1 MKRWAVPGIPF
12 ALSLCLSLSTVGA
25 HPFWQDSGLYL
36 TAIKECGVLYAP
48 GFVLYELL
56 CRLWTQLLFFVDFTL
71 AVHLFSSVCAA
82 LACGALSQATRDFL
96 GSRGKVFSLPP
107 QEPVERADACGI
119 LAGVL
124 LASGFTFWSAA
135 IYAKGYAFYYLI
147 LALLL
152 WRMIR
157 ADESGKPRDFSIV
170 AALIGFAWAAHPSAV
185 LLGPVLIAFVAV
197 HAKSLGAKA
206 VVVRVALAA
215 ACALGPSLL
224 ILPILISRDPWLMF
238 GRPDGVGAIL
248 RYGLGGHFAG
258 IHGAFGL
265 DASRALSFVRYLW
278 EDHLGVGLLL
288 SALGF
293 RLLVRANP
301 RLFWGFLLW
310 IVPYSAFTILFKP
323 EGQHDCWLVA
333 ARLPLYLVA
342 GLGVGK
348 ALWGPPEG
356 KPWDLRILG
365 GVATLWAVLVN
376 FSDVNHRNY
385 TLAEDYGRV
394 LIGTAD
400 PNAIVLLSGDD
411 SNGLAAYLQRVKG
424 ERTDLTLVT
433 SSFLDSEATTG
444 SDWYDASLRRRNPTL
459 KRPDYRSLRER
470 FPGLEVKQT
479 AVAAFINANAGGYR
493 PLLTEFA
500 VRPELLRSDLQVV
513 PAGVYWKILRAD
525 AEARIEERY
534 WEFPVKAE
542 DVRARY
548 RRARGQEI
556 TYTPEEV
563 RVKPQAYERR
573 LLAQLL
579 RARQRLAMVYL
590 QQERYAD
597 AARVCQSIVD
607 LDDDEFNSNPEFVHL
622 VGISYYGAGRM
633 DRAEAVLRR
642 SAEISIRRENQATAL
657 FYLGDIARRR
667 GDLDAARHY
676 TDQALSVPGLD
687 PAVLRRLQS
696 STKPR

>member
-12 ALSLCLSLSTVGA
+12 VLSLCLSLSTVGA
-25 HPFWQDSGLYL
+25 HPYWQDSGLYL
-36 TAIKECGVLYAP
+36 TAIHEWGVLYAP
-48 GFVLYELL
+48 GFVLYEVL

-82 LACGALSQATRDFL
+82 LACGALALSTRDLL
-96 GSRGKVFSLPP
+96 GSRGKLFTGLPR
-107 QEPVERADACGI
+107 ESVERAGACGI
-119 LAGVL
+119 LAGIL
-124 LASGFTFWSAA
+124 MAGGFTFWSTA
-135 IYAKGYAFYYLI
+135 ITAKGYTFYYLI
-147 LALLL
+147 LASLL

-170 AALIGFAWAAHPSAV
+170 AALIGFAWQAHPSAV

-206 VVVRVALAA
+206 VAVRVALSA

-238 GRPDGVGAIL
+238 GRPDGVGSIL
-248 RYGLGGHFAG
+248 RYVLGVHFAG
-258 IHGAFGL
+258 IPGAFGL

-293 RLLVRANP
+293 RLLARANR

-310 IVPYSAFTILFKP
+310 IVPYSVFTILFKP

-333 ARLPLYLVA
+333 ARLPLTLAA

-348 ALWGPPEG
+348 ALWGRPEG
-356 KPWDLRILG
+356 KPWDLRIVG

-376 FSDVNHRNY
+376 YPDLNQRNY
-385 TLAEDYGRV
+385 TLAEDYGRI

-411 SNGLAAYLQRVKG
+411 SNGLAAYLQRVKR

-444 SDWYDASLRRRNPTL
+444 SDWYDASLRQRNPTL
-459 KRPDYRSLRER
+459 KHPDYRALRAR
-470 FPGLEVKQT
+470 FPGLEIKQT

-493 PLLTEFA
+493 PVLTEFA
-500 VRPELLRSDLQVV
+500 VRPELLRPDLQVV
-513 PAGVYWKILRAD
+513 PAGVHWKILRAD
-525 AEARIEERY
+525 SEALIEDRY
-534 WEFPVKAE
+534 WKFPVQPE
-542 DVRARY
+542 EVRPRY
-548 RRARGQEI
+548 RRARGQEV
-556 TYTPEEV
+556 TYAADGV
-563 RVKPQAYERR
+563 RVKPQVYERR

-579 RARQRLAMVYL
+579 RARQRQAMVFF
-590 QQERYAD
+590 QQERFAD

-607 LDDDEFNSNPEFVHL
+607 VDDEEFNSNPEFVHL
-622 VGISYYGAGRM
+622 LGISYYGAGRM
-633 DRAEAVLRR
+633 DRAEPVLRL
-642 SAEISIRRENQATAL
+642 SAQISTRKENQATAL
-657 FYLGDIARRR
+657 FYLGDLARRR
-667 GDLDAARHY
+667 GDAETAKRY
-676 TDQALSVPGLD
+676 VDQARSIPGLD
-687 PAVLRRLQS
+687 ENVRRKLESPQGP
-696 STKPR
+696 K